1 MIYTLPPLPYAT
13 DALEPKMSQETIEYH
28 YGKHAQAYADKLTD
42 LTAYTQFD
50 GMTLEDL
57 ILKADGAIFN
67 NAAQVW
73 NHIFFFNSLTPEAVS
88 MPKDLLHVKPCRPS
102 WNAESMLRAV
112 RTSSPGRYVLSTTRK
127 S

>member
-42 LTAYTQFD
+42 LTAYTRFD

-73 NHIFFFNSLTPEAVS
+73 NHIFFFNSL
-88 MPKDLLHVKPCRPS
+88 
-102 WNAESMLRAV
+102 
-112 RTSSPGRYVLSTTRK
+112 
-127 S
+127 